1 MENEIKSESQ
11 PLCRICQKALPL
23 GRNLW
28 HEECEFCQICN
39 APMHHATKVI
49 QKCLDDGGPIA
60 HLGCYHKQTI
70 SDLKNHKI
78 PVTIVDLRVLNEQI
92 LTMAHIVDP
101 DQTDYAA
108 LHSLHMAAKDLAI
121 AVGFVL
127 DLTKDKIKIVD
138 RNQTEEWVK
147 EKKKERA
154 ERQAVDSET
163 EQQKVERSAMLAK
176 ERENPALRDKRKA
189 IEGFMKGFGLTL
201 EAATAA
207 VEESMRK
214 AGKDPASG
222 LPLQ

>member
-1 MENEIKSESQ
+1 MSEQMESQ
-11 PLCRICQKALPL
+11 PLCRICQKPLPP

-60 HLGCYHKQTI
+60 HLGCFHKATI
-70 SDLKNHKI
+70 KALKDHKVPI
-78 PVTIVDLRVLNEQI
+78 LVRDITVMNEEI
-92 LTMAHIVDP
+92 LTMMHIVDP
-101 DQTDYAA
+101 DMTDYAT
-108 LHSLHMAAKDLAI
+108 LHSYFCALRDSAI
-121 AVGFVL
+121 AVGHVL
-127 DLTKDKIKIVD
+127 DCTKEKIKIVD